1 MDRLHDNWSKY
12 LDTTHAPPGT
22 GALDP
27 AALSR
32 AEARLA
38 GGATPR
44 REVEQVKAALLSAL
58 GRGSDGLAHAQRY
71 LGLLASLRVLDPAGV
86 LVHEALA
93 SDKSGEILPM
103 LFALAPEGGRE
114 LWLTRAAGARYVVL
128 FVFFVTV

>member
-58 GRGSDGLAHAQRY
+58 GRGSLAHAQRY